1 MACASPMTDLRSRM
15 ENRLKRSSNTMRNQ
29 ILAALAALSATA
41 IAALPSEIT
50 VKLRMNDTEYV
61 TGERIRCVVDI
72 ANASADFID
81 VGSKGS
87 DDKLVIE
94 LYRSSDNMRYQKLSK
109 HPFVR
114 PFTLHSGEG
123 QRMEACLG
131 DHFRMDEA
139 TRYLARAVLVH
150 AGMRFESSTK
160 SFAVVP
166 GLNCGG
172 ALQMFKNRP
181 NLKREFEL
189 VHWGRD
195 QTEHLFLKVKDT
207 GSTNRRWT
215 TADLGTFIRV
225 TDPKLSVLPSGEV
238 ITLHRAT
245 QDAFIRTEFWS
256 LPEVF
261 EFQTHEQ
268 MLDPDVAAT
277 ARVKELYQDT
287 GGVAPV
293 KKAWW
298 KFW

>member
-1 MACASPMTDLRSRM
+1 
-15 ENRLKRSSNTMRNQ
+15 MRNIAFVA
-29 ILAALAALSATA
+29 ILAISAAAN
-41 IAALPSEIT
+41 AALPSEIT
-50 VKLRMNDTEYV
+50 VKLKMNYSEYV
-61 TGERIRCVVDI
+61 IGERIRCVVDV
-72 ANASADFID
+72 ANASADIVD
-81 VGSKGS
+81 VGSKGA
-87 DDKLVIE
+87 DDRLLVE
-94 LYRSSDNMRYQKLSK
+94 LYRASDNKRYGKMSK
-109 HPFVR
+109 HAFVA

-123 QRMEACLG
+123 QRLEACLG

-150 AGMRFESSTK
+150 GGMRFESAVK
-160 SFAVVP
+160 SFTVVP

-189 VHWGRD
+189 VHWGRN
-195 QTEHLFLKVKDT
+195 QAEHIFLKVQDT
-207 GSTNRRWT
+207 GSSNRRWT
-215 TADLGTFIRV
+215 TADLGTVIRV
-225 TDPKLSVLPSGEV
+225 TEPKVSVLPSGEV

-245 QDAFIRTEFWS
+245 QDAFIRTVFWS
-256 LPEVF
+256 LPEAF
-261 EFQTHEQ
+261 EFQEHEQ

-277 ARVKELYQDT
+277 VRVKELYEDS

>member
-1 MACASPMTDLRSRM
+1 
-15 ENRLKRSSNTMRNQ
+15 MRNIAFVA
-29 ILAALAALSATA
+29 ILAISVAAN
-41 IAALPSEIT
+41 AASPSEIT
-50 VKLRMNDTEYV
+50 VKLKMNYSEYV
-61 TGERIRCVVDI
+61 TGERIRCVVDV
-72 ANASADFID
+72 ANASADIVD
-81 VGSKGS
+81 VGSKGA
-87 DDKLVIE
+87 DDRLLVE
-94 LYRSSDNMRYQKLSK
+94 LYRASDNKRYDKMSK
-109 HPFVR
+109 HAFVA

-123 QRMEACLG
+123 QRLEACLG

-150 AGMRFESSTK
+150 GGMRFESAVK
-160 SFAVVP
+160 SFTVVP

-189 VHWGRD
+189 VHWGRN
-195 QTEHLFLKVKDT
+195 QAEHIFLKVKDT
-207 GSTNRRWT
+207 GSSNRRWT
-215 TADLGTFIRV
+215 TADLGTVIRV
-225 TDPKLSVLPSGEV
+225 TEPKVSVLPSGEV

-245 QDAFIRTEFWS
+245 QDAFIRTVFWS
-256 LPEVF
+256 LPEAF
-261 EFQTHEQ
+261 EFQEHEQ

-277 ARVKELYQDT
+277 VRVKELYEDS

>member
-1 MACASPMTDLRSRM
+1 
-15 ENRLKRSSNTMRNQ
+15 MRNIAFAA
-29 ILAALAALSATA
+29 ILAISTAAN
-41 IAALPSEIT
+41 AALPSEIT
-50 VKLRMNDTEYV
+50 VKLKMNFSEYV
-61 TGERIRCVVDI
+61 TGERIRCVVDV
-72 ANASADFID
+72 ANASADIVD
-81 VGSKGS
+81 VGSKGA
-87 DDKLVIE
+87 DDRLLVE
-94 LYRSSDNMRYQKLSK
+94 LYRASDNKRYSKMSK
-109 HPFVR
+109 HAFVA

-123 QRMEACLG
+123 QRLEACLG

-150 AGMRFESSTK
+150 GGMRFESAVK
-160 SFAVVP
+160 SFTVVP

-189 VHWGRD
+189 VHWGRN
-195 QTEHLFLKVKDT
+195 QAEHIFLKVKDT
-207 GSTNRRWT
+207 GSSNRRWT
-215 TADLGTFIRV
+215 TADLGTVIRV
-225 TDPKLSVLPSGEV
+225 TEPKVSVLPSGEV

-245 QDAFIRTEFWS
+245 QDAFIRTVFWS
-256 LPEVF
+256 LPEAF
-261 EFQTHEQ
+261 EFQEHEQ

-277 ARVKELYQDT
+277 VRVKELYEDS